1 MINGTDRTLSRRE
14 LDDIEQ
20 HVAQCPS
27 CSRFREDLN
36 RIRNG
41 LKAPPCHEPSEE
53 LLTTT
58 RALCYAKIEAMG
70 VSGTG
75 ALTGDRSRPVPKVIW
90 AAVVTLIVLTGI
102 IVISLLPELEIEEPL
117 SLKTILAF
125 TLIVQNAAMLF
136 FAPLLIQKLRFPKK
150 GFDSN
155 GYDNFVV

>member
-1 MINGTDRTLSRRE
+1 MINGTDRILSRRE

-20 HVAQCPS
+20 HVVQCPS
-27 CSRFREDLN
+27 CSCFREDLN
-36 RIRNG
+36 KIRNG

-53 LLTTT
+53 LLTAT
-58 RALCYAKIEAMG
+58 RARCYAKMEAMR

-75 ALTGDRSRPVPKVIW
+75 VLPGSRFRPVPKIIW
-90 AAVVTLIVLTGI
+90 AAVVALVVLTGI
-102 IVISLLPELEIEEPL
+102 IVISLLPGLEIEEPL

-136 FAPLLIQKLRFPKK
+136 FAPVLIQKLRFPKK